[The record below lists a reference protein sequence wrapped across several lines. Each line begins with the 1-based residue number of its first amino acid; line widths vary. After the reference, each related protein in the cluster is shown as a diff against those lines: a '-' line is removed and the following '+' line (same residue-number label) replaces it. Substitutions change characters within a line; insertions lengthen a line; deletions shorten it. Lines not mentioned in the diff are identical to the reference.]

1 MRVLGR
7 LALIVFGVIL
17 ALIAAELTLR
27 VLAPNENRNSGR
39 LYVKDWAPDY
49 SRPRLLPNTRAV
61 HRGVEIVT
69 NSIGLRDRE
78 IAVPKPEGTYRIVM
92 LGDSFVFGQ
101 GIPRL
106 EDTLPK
112 QLEARL
118 NAAGHPEVEVVNS
131 GIAGLNTFEEYLT
144 YEQQARKL
152 QPDMAILVWV
162 AFDHAL
168 NGYRESDLAYFQRH
182 RTIPRDGRPEFQR
195 TVRGERRRHGP
206 QGWIRKSYAAM
217 YFGRRLDG
225 LVARFGGDL
234 NRDVDQEHRH
244 MDSEG
249 YRLMY
254 AALESL
260 ALSCARDGVA
270 LHVVI
275 YPALRA
281 LDSDYYQNLIY
292 SKVERRCV
300 EDGISCVNLFPAFRG
315 RNPQDLHVSIMDA
328 HPNAHA
334 NAIAAEALA
343 DELLAPDELP
353 AP

>member
-17 ALIAAELTLR
+17 AFIAAELTLR

-152 QPDMAILVWV
+152 QPDMAILVW
-162 AFDHAL
+162 
-168 NGYRESDLAYFQRH
+168 
-182 RTIPRDGRPEFQR
+182 
-195 TVRGERRRHGP
+195 
-206 QGWIRKSYAAM
+206 
-217 YFGRRLDG
+217 
-225 LVARFGGDL
+225 
-234 NRDVDQEHRH
+234 
-244 MDSEG
+244 EG

-315 RNPQDLHVSIMDA
+315 RNPEDLHVSIMDA